1 MDASQEGI
9 SRRAVLTAGALGA
22 ATAAT
27 ACVPRP
33 FPPVGGGSGGAGP
46 RVVLDRATVERLD
59 QLLVEGWQASGMP
72 GVAAGAWIG
81 GRRWIRTHGVAD
93 LSTGRP
99 FGVDG
104 HVRIASISKTFT
116 GTAVLQLVD
125 RDRLRLD
132 DVLERFVPGIPNG
145 DRITVRDLLA
155 MRSGVWDFTSD
166 DELIARWDADPLIPW
181 TPQDTVRL
189 IRDHGEAEFE
199 PGERVVYCDSNY
211 VLLGLIA
218 EQASGRSIDRLVND
232 GIVARLGLRGT
243 RFPTKAE
250 VGIPNPHPTGY
261 RPGPDGGSIPVGDMN
276 PELAWTAGNMTSRLD
291 DLRRWADELAAGRLL
306 SRRLQR
312 ERLQGQRFTGQ
323 SIDYGYGLGVTTLND
338 FVGHNGAI
346 IGFSSAAFRYPQ
358 ADATFVVLGNRSTNF
373 TTPTMDIF
381 LRFVQ
386 ALFPDQLR

>member
-1 MDASQEGI
+1 MEPSTDRI
-9 SRRAVLTAGALGA
+9 SRRAVLTAGALGVA
-22 ATAAT
+22 ATAT
-27 ACVPRP
+27 ACIPRP
-33 FPPVGGGSGGAGP
+33 FPGGGGHGGGGGP
-46 RVVLDRATVERLD
+46 KVVLDRATVELLD
-59 QLLVEGWQASGMP
+59 ELLLEGWQASGMP
-72 GVAAGAWIG
+72 GVAAGAWIR
-81 GRRWIRTHGVAD
+81 GRSWTRRHGVAD
-93 LSTGRP
+93 LTTGRP
-99 FGVDG
+99 FRTDG

-125 RDRLRLD
+125 RGRLRLD
-132 DVLERFVPGIPNG
+132 DVLERFIPGIPHG

-155 MRSGVWDFTSD
+155 MQSGVWDFTSD
-166 DELIARWDADPLIPW
+166 EDLISRWDADPLIPW
-181 TPQDTVRL
+181 TPQDTVQL
-189 IRDHGEAEFE
+189 IRDHGEADFE
-199 PGERVVYCDSNY
+199 PGARVAYCDSNY

-218 EQASGRSIDRLVND
+218 EQASGRSIDRLIND
-232 GIVARLGLRGT
+232 GIVAKLGLRGT
-243 RFPTKAE
+243 RFPTKQE
-250 VGIPNPHPTGY
+250 VGIPDPHPTGY
-261 RPGPDGGSIPVGDMN
+261 RPGPDGGSLPVGDMN

-338 FVGHNGAI
+338 IVGHNGAI

-358 ADATFVVLGNRSTNF
+358 ADATFVVIGNRSTNF